1 MEDPVVVVEFREGA
15 QGRVVLDPADAG
27 ATVVVGAMEGETGSA
42 AFIIECIPTVSE
54 SGCSSW
60 S

>member
-1 MEDPVVVVEFREGA
+1 MVVVEFREGA